1 LKQLV
6 LHPGMAKTGTSSI
19 QDTLGNSIEAL
30 REHDVYYPPWRPFN
44 HSYELSALFRRN
56 PVNSFYYKQFAP
68 ESEEA
73 WEAEAGRLRDKWS
86 DFFQSFSEGTCIVSA
101 ESMEQ
106 FSVEEITAL
115 VEFASPYFDQCR
127 AILYVRDP
135 LSAIKSRWEQSVKE
149 LEQPVSGETLL
160 ENAKRRIHFR
170 ALRRWGRAMGED
182 RILVRSFKPEAFF
195 NGNLLDDFFHCAGLP
210 QLLDA
215 ALDSQESNTSLG
227 KAGTAFLLQFNGRYP
242 LYRDGRLNP
251 ERALADNPDLL
262 YSLIRELSPE
272 QLSLDVRFSEEEAQ
286 AINDEIRYVNQFMGQ
301 ADQFSEVVASTRL
314 TDLPDPA
321 EVPPEFLLD
330 LVNGLSLRLE
340 RVTAD
345 LQHQSREVARLK
357 AENASLLAELE
368 ELRPPQEEQGP
379 VDD

>member
-1 LKQLV
+1 MKQLV

-19 QDTLGNSIEAL
+19 QDTLGNSIEVL
-30 REHDVYYPPWRPFN
+30 REHSVYYPPWRPFN

-73 WEAEAGRLRDKWS
+73 WEAELARLRSKWS

-106 FSVEEITAL
+106 FSVEEISAL
-115 VEFASPYFDQCR
+115 VEFTAPHFDQCR
-127 AILYVRDP
+127 AVLYVRDP

-149 LEQPVSGETLL
+149 LEQPVSGEALL

-170 ALRRWGRAMGED
+170 ALRRWGRAMGEAN
-182 RILVRSFKPEAFF
+182 IVVRPFKSEAFF

-210 QLLDA
+210 QLLEV
-215 ALDSQESNTSLG
+215 ALNPQESNTSLG

-242 LYRDGRLNP
+242 LYREGGLNP

-286 AINDEIRYVNQFMGQ
+286 TINEEIRYLNQFIEP
-301 ADQFSEVVASTRL
+301 ADQFSEVVASNEL

-321 EVPPEFLLD
+321 EVPPEFFSD
-330 LVNGLSLRLE
+330 LVNGLSLRVE

-357 AENASLLAELE
+357 DENTNLRAELD
-368 ELRPPQEEQGP
+368 ELRPPPEERCP
-379 VDD
+379 MP